1 MSAALPEVLDAW
13 RAVAAKRR
21 YEGVLPLSTLP
32 RLASGLADTDGEV
45 RYTLEFYRDAA
56 GTACIEVEASAQL
69 PLTCQRSLRRFLWP
83 VSVAQRLG
91 LVTREQDEAALP
103 AGFEPL
109 LLPGSELRPAD
120 VIEDELILALPV
132 VALDPAGEGGSEVV
146 WSSESPAE
154 AAAAVEQRPN
164 PFAALAKLKQ

>member
-21 YEGVLPLSTLP
+21 YAGVLPLSSLP

-83 VSVAQRLG
+83 VNVVQRIG

-120 VIEDELILALPV
+120 VIEDELILALPLV
-132 VALDPAGEGGSEVV
+132 PRHESCPEPLPMAAGE
-146 WSSESPAE
+146 
-154 AAAAVEQRPN
+154 EQGLEETAPN
-164 PFAALAKLKQ
+164 PFAALAALKRPRGTD